1 MGNGTFGLDKE
12 LIITKS
18 GVRKI
23 FTPHTPVNEVKHFF
37 GRESEAARFV
47 SVINSPGQHILVYG
61 DRGVGKTSLAKTAC
75 KLLLHEILKG
85 GIFVEKRCDSQDNFS
100 SIVQAALIAA
110 KVDISTKEKIFTR
123 NEGGDAQLGIA
134 LAKASISSKKES
146 KTTVNHLINS
156 NSPSWVAEKLKDCK
170 GIFLI
175 DEVDAIP
182 SLEDKKKIAELIKL
196 LSDFESEFKL
206 VVVGIAA
213 TGSELTAGHPS
224 VERCLK
230 EVQLKRM
237 SDDDIKKIIL
247 NGMKQIDLIID
258 DDIADKIVDI
268 SAGFPHFTHLVCL
281 KCAEI
286 ALVKKVRHISHDI
299 LKQALVESVKDS
311 EGVLKHAYD
320 STIRLLSKPQDYKIL
335 LLAAA
340 YCKIPEFRSS
350 ELKDKLMERYGI
362 NIEPQVISRRL
373 ASLVKI
379 KNGSAIISRS
389 ARGCFRFIDPR
400 MPSFIKMSSGTD
412 DI

>member
-1 MGNGTFGLDKE
+1 M
-12 LIITKS
+12 
-18 GVRKI
+18 
-23 FTPHTPVNEVKHFF
+23 
-37 GRESEAARFV
+37 
-47 SVINSPGQHILVYG
+47 VYG
-61 DRGVGKTSLAKTAC
+61 DRGVGKTSLAKTTC

-85 GIFVEKRCDSQDNFS
+85 GLFVEKRCDSQDSFA
-100 SIVQAALIAA
+100 SIVQAALIEA
-110 KVDISTKEKIFTR
+110 KVDISTREKTLTH
-123 NEGGDAQLGIA
+123 NEGGDAQLSVGI
-134 LAKASISSKKES
+134 AKASLSSKSEH
-146 KTTVNHLINS
+146 KTTANHLTNT

-196 LSDFESEFKL
+196 LSDFDSEFKL
-206 VVVGIAA
+206 VVVGIAT

-237 SDDDIKKIIL
+237 SDDGIKKIIL
-247 NGMKQIDLIID
+247 NGMKQIDLIIGD
-258 DDIADKIVDI
+258 EIADKIVDI

-286 ALVKKVRHISHDI
+286 ALVKKIRHINFEI

-350 ELKDKLMERYGI
+350 ELKDKLVESYSI
-362 NIEPQVISRRL
+362 NIDSQVISRRL

-400 MPSFIKMSSGTD
+400 MPSFIKMSSGVE